1 MITVKG
7 IEKSYNH
14 KHILRGVDLSI
25 SKGEIVALLG
35 PNGSGKTTCFY
46 AIVGLVSPDKGSVYL
61 DKTDITRLPICERAK
76 LGIGYLPQESS
87 IFRGLTVEQNI
98 MIVLELVEK
107 DHKRRTQK
115 LEALLGKFSITHLK
129 NEQAIRLSGGERRR
143 LEIARALAMNP
154 KFIFLDEPLAGIDP
168 IAINGMRLIIQQLKN
183 DGIGVVITD
192 HNARDTI
199 SIADRVYILDKGKIV
214 LSGDVQDV
222 VNNKKAREI
231 YLGEHFS
238 MDGHVKPKKSAKKKR
253 TAK

>member
-7 IEKSYNH
+7 IEKSYNR

-25 SKGEIVALLG
+25 SRGEIVALLG

-46 AIVGLVSPDKGSVYL
+46 TIVGLSAPDQGTIHL
-61 DKTDITRLPICERAK
+61 DKADITHLPICKRAK

-107 DHKRRTQK
+107 DHKKRIQK
-115 LEALLGKFSITHLK
+115 LEALLAKFSITHLK
-129 NEQAIRLSGGERRR
+129 NEKALRLSGGERRR

-154 KFIFLDEPLAGIDP
+154 KFIFLDEPFAGIDP
-168 IAINGMRLIIQQLKN
+168 IAIHGMRLIIQQLKEE
-183 DGIGVVITD
+183 GIGVVITD

-199 SIADRVYILDKGKIV
+199 SIADRVYIIDKGKII
-214 LSGDVQDV
+214 LSGDVDEI
-222 VNNKKAREI
+222 VNNKKARQI

-238 MDGHVKPKKSAKKKR
+238 MPSHKKKALIKETR
-253 TAK
+253 

>member
-46 AIVGLVSPDKGSVYL
+46 TIVGLIAPDKGSIHL
-61 DKTDITRLPICERAK
+61 DKTDITCLSVCRRAK

-98 MIVLELVEK
+98 MIVLELLEK
-107 DHKRRTQK
+107 DHKKRTQK
-115 LEALLGKFSITHLK
+115 LEALLAKFSITHLK
-129 NEQAIRLSGGERRR
+129 SEKAIRLSGGERRR
-143 LEIARALAMNP
+143 LEIARALAMCP

-168 IAINGMRLIIQQLKN
+168 IAIHGMRLIIQQLKEE
-183 DGIGVVITD
+183 GIGVVITD
-192 HNARDTI
+192 HNARDAI
-199 SIADRVYILDKGKIV
+199 SIADRVYIIDKGRIV
-214 LSGDVQDV
+214 LSGDVHEI
-222 VNNKKAREI
+222 VNNKKARQI

-238 MDGHVKPKKSAKKKR
+238 MDR
-253 TAK
+253 QWRRRL